1 MKPRPGRAR
10 GVTRGRI
17 ASWAVLAFVGCAAAL
32 TYVYGDPVSR
42 TVAFAALL
50 AGSVLAC
57 LLAWRQNRGA
67 ERSHQAAQ
75 LGQAMRH
82 GEDLH
87 AERVRHQAVLR
98 TMSARLGGVRDQ
110 LAEADRRASALQR
123 QLSTLR
129 GNYESLRVELE
140 LQAALA
146 EAAPVLE
153 LAGVADPPDPWVT
166 ARELWRIPEAPAAK
180 RPA

>member
-1 MKPRPGRAR
+1 MTLRQPAP
-10 GVTRGRI
+10 
-17 ASWAVLAFVGCAAAL
+17 
-32 TYVYGDPVSR
+32 
-42 TVAFAALL
+42 
-50 AGSVLAC
+50 AGSVRSSCKVQAPWRSLFFPEPPLRRTACRYRRAC

-67 ERSHQAAQ
+67 ELSHQAAQ

-98 TMSARLGGVRDQ
+98 TMSARLGAVRDQ
-110 LAEADRRASALQR
+110 LAESDRRASALQR

-166 ARELWRIPEAPAAK
+166 ARELWRISEAPAAK